1 MIKKIIFWLN
11 NARLYTLPI
20 TVITWIVAF
29 LYCVKLH
36 GNIFN
41 GILALLGIS
50 LVHLATN
57 LIDDY
62 VDFKVL
68 KENTECQQKTKG
80 FKCAYLK
87 DNSAKVEDLRNV
99 IIIFLLFAAIIGGYF
114 FFTVGFYV
122 AILAIIALCVALS
135 YPKLSQNGLGEIA
148 VIFAYGPLFFEG
160 ISYVMC
166 GTFSLDI
173 FILSLACGFWVN
185 TILYTHMLM
194 DYDADEASHKTTL
207 CRLLGSKRKA
217 LNFGLFFYFGGYV
230 FLILLASIS
239 KNYLY
244 FIPILT
250 LPMVIDLYKKLS
262 IYNSDKTNLP
272 QIHLWNKPLDKWEN
286 VKNTPDAPFYFRFIY
301 SRNIV
306 IWFMVGVCIAI
317 WLF

>member
-29 LYCVKLH
+29 LYCIKSN
-36 GNIFN
+36 GNIYN

-62 VDFKVL
+62 VDFNVL
-68 KENTECQQKTKG
+68 KNNKECQQKTKS
-80 FKCAYLK
+80 FKCAYLQN
-87 DNSAKVEDLRNV
+87 NSATIEELKNA
-99 IIIFLLFAAIIGGYF
+99 IIIFLLLAAIIGGYF

-122 AILAIIALCVALS
+122 AILAIIALLIALL

-148 VIFAYGPLFFEG
+148 VISAYGPLFFEG

-166 GTFSLDI
+166 RAFSLEI
-173 FILSLACGFWVN
+173 LILSLACGFWVN

-194 DYDADEASHKTTL
+194 DYDADETSHKITL
-207 CRLLGSKRKA
+207 CRLLGSKEKA
-217 LNFGLFFYFGGYV
+217 LNFGLFFYFGGYI
-230 FLILLASIS
+230 FLILLANLS

-244 FIPILT
+244 LIPILT

-262 IYNSDKTNLP
+262 IYNSDKTNMP
-272 QIHLWNKPLDKWEN
+272 QIHFWNKPLDKWEN
-286 VKNTPDAPFYFRFIY
+286 VKATPDAPFYFRFIY

-306 IWFMVGVCIAI
+306 IWFMVGVSVAI
-317 WLF
+317 LF